1 MNKLIKKNSL
11 MLTLLLLTLA
21 VFTQSGFAT
30 DENNQTESN
39 IENFFYPS
47 HNCKSKPI
55 RPEKPKKF
63 SPRNDVEKYN
73 NKISKYNISV
83 SDYNNALK
91 QYKSC
96 INQYIKN
103 GNNDIST
110 IRQQLNSALKEAR
123 SR

>member
-1 MNKLIKKNSL
+1 MNKLVKKNSL
-11 MLTLLLLTLA
+11 MLAFLLLTQA
-21 VFTQSGFAT
+21 VFIQAGFAA
-30 DENNQTESN
+30 DKNNQSESN
-39 IENFFYPS
+39 IENFSYPS
-47 HNCKSKPI
+47 HNCKNKPA
-55 RPEKPKKF
+55 RPEKPKVF
-63 SPRNDVEKYN
+63 SPGEDVEKYN
-73 NKISKYNISV
+73 NEISKYNISV
-83 SDYNNALK
+83 SNYNNAIE